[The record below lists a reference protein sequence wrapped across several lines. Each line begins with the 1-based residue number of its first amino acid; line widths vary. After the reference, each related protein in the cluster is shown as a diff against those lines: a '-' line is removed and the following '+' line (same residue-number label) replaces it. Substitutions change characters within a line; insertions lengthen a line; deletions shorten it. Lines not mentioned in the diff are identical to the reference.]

1 MDSPHS
7 PHSPLLGW
15 GAVLEGEG
23 GAGRPET
30 CREARAEASS
40 GGRPL
45 LGEVALVEWC
55 LGGELPGEGRTEGD
69 LGRGLGREA
78 V

>member
-1 MDSPHS
+1 MRAVRSDKPGGDLGGAGCASLDSPHR

-23 GAGRPET
+23 GAGSPDT

-45 LGEVALVEWC
+45 LGVVA
-55 LGGELPGEGRTEGD
+55 
-69 LGRGLGREA
+69 
-78 V
+78 